1 MAFLSA
7 SKRKAIT
14 RFAERESAKNDSM
27 HRMPHLRQ
35 TAVLAARIAR
45 IEGADAEACWAAG
58 MLHDIR
64 KNSPGDHGA
73 IGAKAAETFL
83 ESIGLPPSFVEKVR
97 DGILFHNKGFRRG
110 PPERQ
115 ILWDA
120 DKLPILRPAGFKS
133 RMLPYWTSRLG
144 RKKGVEQSIREYR
157 FFRPG
162 LHTKTAIWLMLRDS
176 KKMEALISS
185 LGGGV
190 MGGRQRRKSNAHL

>member
-14 RFAERESAKNDSM
+14 LHAERESAKNDSM

-35 TAVLAARIAR
+35 TAILSARIAR

-64 KNSPGDHGA
+64 KRASGDHGA
-73 IGAKAAETFL
+73 KGAEAAATFL
-83 ESIGLPPSFVEKVR
+83 DSIGLPPGFVEKVR
-97 DGILFHNKGFRRG
+97 DGILFHNKGFLGG
-110 PPERQ
+110 PIERQ

-120 DKLPILRPAGFKS
+120 DKLPILRPVGFKS

-144 RKKGVEQSIREYR
+144 RKKGVEQAIREYLL
-157 FFRPG
+157 FRPG
-162 LHTKTAIWLMLRDS
+162 LHTKTAIQLMLRDS
-176 KKMEALISS
+176 KKMEKLVSS
-185 LGGGV
+185 LAGSCNGGC
-190 MGGRQRRKSNAHL
+190 QRRRGNAHL

>member
-7 SKRKAIT
+7 SKRKAISIY
-14 RFAERESAKNDSM
+14 AGRESAKNDSM

-35 TAVLAARIAR
+35 TAVLAARIAL

-58 MLHDIR
+58 MLHDIKKR
-64 KNSPGDHGA
+64 ASGDHGA
-73 IGAKAAETFL
+73 KGAEAAATFL
-83 ESIGLPPSFVEKVR
+83 ESIGLPPRFVETVR

-110 PPERQ
+110 PLERQ

-144 RKKGVEQSIREYR
+144 RKKGAEQAIREYR

-162 LHTKTAIWLMLRDS
+162 LHTKTAIRLMRVDS
-176 KKMEALISS
+176 KKMEKLASS
-185 LGGGV
+185 LAGNCTD
-190 MGGRQRRKSNAHL
+190 GRKRRKSNAHL